1 MRANDLNKCP
11 RTKETQCQCE
21 SLHTINEAEETVKA
35 LVKFEHTEG
44 DVQGIIKMKQD
55 PGKPTI
61 IRGLI
66 KGLEPGEHGF
76 HIHEFGDLSDGCASA
91 GGHYNP
97 DGVDHGD
104 IDNGH
109 VGDLGNITANEKG
122 EARFKI
128 VARRVDLSG
137 DRSVVGRA
145 VVVHADRDDL
155 GKGGDEESLKTGNA
169 GDRLGCGVIRLRQG
183 IEEDYQRHVSDKH
196 FNRNELPQIRKSDI
210 KDSPFNFKQGTIT
223 LDKIKPVQ
231 SQRVDGLSKRAE
243 NMFFDGDY
251 RPFILDKKGYLVN
264 GHHRFDAANI
274 LGIDKVKAII
284 VDADIEELMKHFS
297 HKVSDQAVMDSLQNK
312 LTTMLTSEDAS
323 NCKHGKYFCSTDK
336 VWKCRKKPK
345 KKRVTEDMKSVLKK
359 ALDDLKKG
367 AKEYKKAHDK
377 KAEYN
382 PLAHSKGS
390 VFDPDRYKKP
400 LPKEVDEFVN
410 TLVPTDVGRDTVG
423 DYIVHYEGF
432 TDECNDGHDDNS
444 IDDVYADV
452 YRDFD
457 SRQGQKALIRGVA
470 NDELGC
476 GNNPVLYSVYKNVN
490 EGDVVN
496 FPGTYFKK
504 EYVDVNGVKML
515 KDVWEYMSQER
526 EEEHSIDSKGNRFK
540 KSISNFTGDEH
551 PVILKKAYQMELRN
565 FIDEFEN
572 NDMDPQPFID
582 ELEQLDE
589 RNLNPAVKDY
599 VKDKK
604 TKLIKVKVAD
614 LDDEAI
620 DDRFGRVIGD
630 PDPDV
635 GVDLDKPILIDI
647 DGKTILDGFHRVY
660 QAKRVGRDVIPAEI
674 IDENFADGKK
684 KGKSRPGRVKKAGAS
699 CKGSVSS
706 LRAKAK
712 KYSGEKG
719 KMYHW
724 CANMKAGKKKG

>member
-297 HKVSDQAVMDSLQNK
+297 HKVSDRAVMDSLQNK

-345 KKRVTEDMKSVLKK
+345 KKRVTEDMKGVLKK
-359 ALDDLKKG
+359 ALDDFKKG

-400 LPKEVDEFVN
+400 LHPDKMTGNEMKE
-410 TLVPTDVGRDTVG
+410 L
-423 DYIVHYEGF
+423 
-432 TDECNDGHDDNS
+432 
-444 IDDVYADV
+444 
-452 YRDFD
+452 
-457 SRQGQKALIRGVA
+457 L
-470 NDELGC
+470 
-476 GNNPVLYSVYKNVN
+476 
-490 EGDVVN
+490 
-496 FPGTYFKK
+496 
-504 EYVDVNGVKML
+504 
-515 KDVWEYMSQER
+515 
-526 EEEHSIDSKGNRFK
+526 
-540 KSISNFTGDEH
+540 
-551 PVILKKAYQMELRN
+551 
-565 FIDEFEN
+565 
-572 NDMDPQPFID
+572 
-582 ELEQLDE
+582 
-589 RNLNPAVKDY
+589 
-599 VKDKK
+599 DKK
-604 TKLIKVKVAD
+604 HAWDDGIHNPEFINDVRRHNWVLINNYPLAKLGSVEDPYNRI
-614 LDDEAI
+614 I
-620 DDRFGRVIGD
+620 D
-630 PDPDV
+630 PDDDYAMRDSDLSEPIVIAPDRKSV
-635 GVDLDKPILIDI
+635 MDGNHRVHKARVM
-647 DGKTILDGFHRVY
+647 GKTSL
-660 QAKRVGRDVIPAEI
+660 PAYFPKN

-706 LRAKAK
+706 LRSKAK

-724 CANMKAGKKKG
+724 CANMKAGRKK

>member
-104 IDNGH
+104 IDGGH

-297 HKVSDQAVMDSLQNK
+297 HKVSDRAVMDSLQNK

-345 KKRVTEDMKSVLKK
+345 KKRVTEDIKGVLKK

-490 EGDVVN
+490 E
-496 FPGTYFKK
+496 
-504 EYVDVNGVKML
+504 
-515 KDVWEYMSQER
+515 
-526 EEEHSIDSKGNRFK
+526 
-540 KSISNFTGDEH
+540 
-551 PVILKKAYQMELRN
+551 
-565 FIDEFEN
+565 
-572 NDMDPQPFID
+572 
-582 ELEQLDE
+582 
-589 RNLNPAVKDY
+589 
-599 VKDKK
+599 
-604 TKLIKVKVAD
+604 
-614 LDDEAI
+614 
-620 DDRFGRVIGD
+620 
-630 PDPDV
+630 
-635 GVDLDKPILIDI
+635 
-647 DGKTILDGFHRVY
+647 
-660 QAKRVGRDVIPAEI
+660 
-674 IDENFADGKK
+674 NFADGKK

>member
-21 SLHTINEAEETVKA
+21 SLNTITEAEETVKA

-44 DVQGIIKMKQD
+44 DVQGIIKFKQD

-109 VGDLGNITANEKG
+109 VGDLGNITANENG

-196 FNRNELPQIRKSDI
+196 FNRNQLPQIRKGDL
-210 KDSPFNFKQGTIT
+210 KNSPFSFKQGEIS

-251 RPFILDKKGYLVN
+251 RPFILDRKGYLVN

-274 LGIDKVKAII
+274 LGINKVKAII
-284 VDADIEELMKHFS
+284 VDADIEELMKHYS
-297 HKVSDQAVMDSLQNK
+297 HKSSDTAVMDSLQNK

-345 KKRVTEDMKSVLKK
+345 KTRMSE
-359 ALDDLKKG
+359 AL
-367 AKEYKKAHDK
+367 
-377 KAEYN
+377 AE
-382 PLAHSKGS
+382 A
-390 VFDPDRYKKP
+390 
-400 LPKEVDEFVN
+400 EV
-410 TLVPTDVGRDTVG
+410 
-423 DYIVHYEGF
+423 I
-432 TDECNDGHDDNS
+432 
-444 IDDVYADV
+444 
-452 YRDFD
+452 
-457 SRQGQKALIRGVA
+457 
-470 NDELGC
+470 
-476 GNNPVLYSVYKNVN
+476 
-490 EGDVVN
+490 N
-496 FPGTYFKK
+496 FPGTYVKRD
-504 EYVDVNGVKML
+504 YVDINGVKML
-515 KDVWEYMSQER
+515 KDVWDYMSQDR
-526 EEEHSIDSKGNRFK
+526 EEEHGFDDNMNTVK
-540 KSISNFTGDEH
+540 KKISNFTGNED
-551 PVILKKAYQMELRN
+551 PRILKKAYQVELRN

-572 NDMDPQPFID
+572 QDMDPQPFID

-589 RNLNPAVKDY
+589 RNLNPDVKDY
-599 VKDKK
+599 IKGKK

-614 LDDEAI
+614 LDDDAI
-620 DDRFGRVIGD
+620 DDRFGRVID
-630 PDPDV
+630 VDPDV
-635 GVDLDKPILIDI
+635 GVDLDEPILLDV

-660 QAKRVGRDVIPAEI
+660 QAKRVGKDVIPAEI

-699 CKGSVSS
+699 CKGSVTS
-706 LRAKAK
+706 LRKKAK
-712 KYSGEKG
+712 DSSGEKS

-724 CANMKAGKKKG
+724 CANMKAGRKK

>member
-476 GNNPVLYSVYKNVN
+476 GNNPVLYSVYRNVN
-490 EGDVVN
+490 EGDVVD

-515 KDVWEYMSQER
+515 KDVWEYMSKER
-526 EEEHSIDSKGNRFK
+526 EEEYSIDSKGNRFK

>member
-104 IDNGH
+104 IDKGH

-196 FNRNELPQIRKSDI
+196 FNRNELPQIRKRDI
-210 KDSPFNFKQGTIT
+210 KDSPFSFKQGTIT

-251 RPFILDKKGYLVN
+251 RPFILDKRGYLVN

-490 EGDVVN
+490 EGDVVD

-540 KSISNFTGDEH
+540 KGISNFTGDEH
-551 PVILKKAYQMELRN
+551 PVILKKAYQIELRN

-582 ELEQLDE
+582 ELDQLDE

-599 VKDKK
+599 VKGKK

-660 QAKRVGRDVIPAEI
+660 QAKRVGRHVIPAEI

-724 CANMKAGKKKG
+724 CANMKAGRKK

>member
-1 MRANDLNKCP
+1 MMANDLNKCP

-35 LVKFEHTEG
+35 LVQFEHTEG
-44 DVQGIIKMKQD
+44 DVQGIIKMKQA

-66 KGLEPGEHGF
+66 KGLEPGEHGL

-97 DGVDHGD
+97 DGVDHGPLEGGMKD
-104 IDNGH
+104 AH
-109 VGDLGNITANEKG
+109 VGDLGNIVANEKG

-169 GDRLGCGVIRLRQG
+169 GERLGCGVIRLRQG
-183 IEEDYQRHVSDKH
+183 IEENYQRHVSDKH
-196 FNRNELPQIRKSDI
+196 FNRNQLPQIRKRDI
-210 KDSPFNFKQGTIT
+210 KDSPFSFKQGTIT

-251 RPFILDKKGYLVN
+251 RPFIIDKKGYLVN

-274 LGIDKVKAII
+274 LGIDRVKAII

-345 KKRVTEDMKSVLKK
+345 KTRMSE
-359 ALDDLKKG
+359 AL
-367 AKEYKKAHDK
+367 
-377 KAEYN
+377 AE
-382 PLAHSKGS
+382 A
-390 VFDPDRYKKP
+390 
-400 LPKEVDEFVN
+400 EV
-410 TLVPTDVGRDTVG
+410 
-423 DYIVHYEGF
+423 I
-432 TDECNDGHDDNS
+432 
-444 IDDVYADV
+444 
-452 YRDFD
+452 
-457 SRQGQKALIRGVA
+457 
-470 NDELGC
+470 
-476 GNNPVLYSVYKNVN
+476 
-490 EGDVVN
+490 N
-496 FPGTYFKK
+496 FPGTYVKRD
-504 EYVDVNGVKML
+504 YVNINGVKML

-526 EEEHSIDSKGNRFK
+526 EEEHSIDSKGNKFK
-540 KSISNFTGDEH
+540 KGISNFTGDEH
-551 PVILKKAYQMELRN
+551 PVILKRAYQMELRN

-572 NDMDPQPFID
+572 QDMDPQPFID
-582 ELEQLDE
+582 ELEQ
-589 RNLNPAVKDY
+589 
-599 VKDKK
+599 
-604 TKLIKVKVAD
+604 
-614 LDDEAI
+614 
-620 DDRFGRVIGD
+620 
-630 PDPDV
+630 
-635 GVDLDKPILIDI
+635 
-647 DGKTILDGFHRVY
+647 
-660 QAKRVGRDVIPAEI
+660 

-684 KGKSRPGRVKKAGAS
+684 KGKSRPGRVKRAGAS
-699 CKGSVSS
+699 CKGSVTS
-706 LRAKAK
+706 LRKKAK
-712 KYSGEKG
+712 NSSGEKS

-724 CANMKAGKKKG
+724 CANMKSGRKKS

>member
-1 MRANDLNKCP
+1 MKIFDAIQQIEPCP
-11 RTKETQCQCE
+11 RTKSTGCQCDRLDIM
-21 SLHTINEAEETVKA
+21 SEAEETIKA
-35 LVKFEHTEG
+35 IAQLEHTVG
-44 DVQGIIKMKQD
+44 DVQGAIKFKQK
-55 PGKPTI
+55 PGQPTI
-61 IRGLI
+61 IKGI
-66 KGLEPGEHGF
+66 VKGLTPGKHGF
-76 HIHEFGDLSDGCASA
+76 HIHEYGDLSDGCDSA

-97 DGVDHGD
+97 DGVDHG
-104 IDNGH
+104 NLKQGH
-109 VGDLGNITANEKG
+109 VGDLGNIVADKSGT
-122 EARFKI
+122 ARFQLK
-128 VARRVDLSG
+128 AERVILKD
-137 DRSVVGRA
+137 VVGRA
-145 VVVHADRDDL
+145 IVIHADADDL

-210 KDSPFNFKQGTIT
+210 KDSPFSFKQGTIT

-297 HKVSDQAVMDSLQNK
+297 HKVSDRAVMDSLQNK
-312 LTTMLTSEDAS
+312 LTTMLTSEDVS

-345 KKRVTEDMKSVLKK
+345 KKRVTEDMKGVLKK

-490 EGDVVN
+490 EGDVID
-496 FPGTYFKK
+496 FPGTFFKK

-540 KSISNFTGDEH
+540 KGISNFTGDEH

-599 VKDKK
+599 VKGKN

-620 DDRFGRVIGD
+620 DDRFGRVID

-724 CANMKAGKKKG
+724 CANMKAGRKK

>member
-21 SLHTINEAEETVKA
+21 SLNTITEAEETVKA

-44 DVQGIIKMKQD
+44 DVQGIIKFKQD

-109 VGDLGNITANEKG
+109 VGDLGNITANENG

-196 FNRNELPQIRKSDI
+196 FNRNQLPQIRKGDL
-210 KDSPFNFKQGTIT
+210 KNSPFSFKQGEIS

-251 RPFILDKKGYLVN
+251 RPFILDRKGYLVN

-274 LGIDKVKAII
+274 LGINKVKAII
-284 VDADIEELMKHFS
+284 VDADIEELMKHYS
-297 HKVSDQAVMDSLQNK
+297 HKSSDTAVMDSLQNK

-345 KKRVTEDMKSVLKK
+345 KTRMSE
-359 ALDDLKKG
+359 AL
-367 AKEYKKAHDK
+367 
-377 KAEYN
+377 AE
-382 PLAHSKGS
+382 A
-390 VFDPDRYKKP
+390 
-400 LPKEVDEFVN
+400 EV
-410 TLVPTDVGRDTVG
+410 
-423 DYIVHYEGF
+423 I
-432 TDECNDGHDDNS
+432 
-444 IDDVYADV
+444 
-452 YRDFD
+452 
-457 SRQGQKALIRGVA
+457 
-470 NDELGC
+470 
-476 GNNPVLYSVYKNVN
+476 
-490 EGDVVN
+490 N
-496 FPGTYFKK
+496 FPGTYVKRD
-504 EYVDVNGVKML
+504 YVDINGVKML
-515 KDVWEYMSQER
+515 KDVWDYMSQDR
-526 EEEHSIDSKGNRFK
+526 EEEYGFDDNMNTVK
-540 KSISNFTGDEH
+540 KKISNFTGNED
-551 PVILKKAYQMELRN
+551 PRILKKAYQVELRN

-572 NDMDPQPFID
+572 QDMDPQPFID

-620 DDRFGRVIGD
+620 DDRFGRVID

-635 GVDLDKPILIDI
+635 GVDLDEPILLDI

-699 CKGSVSS
+699 CKGSVTS
-706 LRAKAK
+706 LRKKAK
-712 KYSGEKG
+712 DSSGEKS

>member
-400 LPKEVDEFVN
+400 LPKEVDEFVD

-490 EGDVVN
+490 EGDVVD

-540 KSISNFTGDEH
+540 KGISNFTGDEH

-599 VKDKK
+599 VKGKN

-620 DDRFGRVIGD
+620 DDRFGRVID

-635 GVDLDKPILIDI
+635 GVDLDNPILLDK

>member
-104 IDNGH
+104 IDKGH

-196 FNRNELPQIRKSDI
+196 FNRNELPQIRKRDI
-210 KDSPFNFKQGTIT
+210 KDSPFSFKQGTIT

-251 RPFILDKKGYLVN
+251 RPFILDKRGYLVN

-490 EGDVVN
+490 EGDVVD
-496 FPGTYFKK
+496 FPGTYLKK
-504 EYVDVNGVKML
+504 EYVNVNGVKML

-540 KSISNFTGDEH
+540 KGISNFTGDEH
-551 PVILKKAYQMELRN
+551 PVILKKAYQIELRN

-582 ELEQLDE
+582 ELDQLDE

-599 VKDKK
+599 IKGKK

-620 DDRFGRVIGD
+620 DDRFGRVID

-635 GVDLDKPILIDI
+635 GVDLDKPILIDV

-724 CANMKAGKKKG
+724 CANMKAGRKKG

>member
-104 IDNGH
+104 IDGGH

-196 FNRNELPQIRKSDI
+196 FNRNELPQIRKKDI
-210 KDSPFNFKQGTIT
+210 KDSPFGFKQGTIT

-251 RPFILDKKGYLVN
+251 RPFILDKRGYLVN

-490 EGDVVN
+490 EGDVVD

-540 KSISNFTGDEH
+540 KGISNFTGDEH

-599 VKDKK
+599 VKGKK

-620 DDRFGRVIGD
+620 DDRFGRVID

-635 GVDLDKPILIDI
+635 GVELDKPILIDI

>member
-476 GNNPVLYSVYKNVN
+476 GNNPVLYSVYRNVN
-490 EGDVVN
+490 EGDVVD